1 MTTTSTTWKSTQTNQ
16 QTNKPLLYQDRMDAV
31 MDKFQRL
38 LQRGSSPRVVA
49 KTIARVVNTQR
60 PKRRYVVGFLAR
72 PKLLFRALAGDAL
85 MDQALKLSYWKW
97 PRMFGLQYY
106 HFTMTNF

>member
-1 MTTTSTTWKSTQTNQ
+1 MTTTSTTWKSAQTNQ

-38 LQRGSSPRVVA
+38 LQRGTSPQVVA

-72 PKLLFRALAGDAL
+72 PKLLFRAIPGDAV

-97 PRMFGLQYY
+97 PRMFGL
-106 HFTMTNF
+106 